1 MESVSC
7 ELVTYFILKLAWD
20 LHIVGVQLATLV
32 ISPLDETSI
41 LSWQKRDSQGAEACG
56 ALEFAQTFIAETSE
70 ALNQLLGA
78 GPVRMGMIQGSRF
91 CGAVM
96 YDEHQHPLR
105 GLISPEE
112 LTASMVEKLIK
123 DGTDE

>member
-1 MESVSC
+1 
-7 ELVTYFILKLAWD
+7 
-20 LHIVGVQLATLV
+20 
-32 ISPLDETSI
+32 
-41 LSWQKRDSQGAEACG
+41 
-56 ALEFAQTFIAETSE
+56 
-70 ALNQLLGA
+70 
-78 GPVRMGMIQGSRF
+78 
-91 CGAVM
+91 M

>member
-1 MESVSC
+1 M
-7 ELVTYFILKLAWD
+7 TYLILKLAWD
-20 LHIVGVQLATLV
+20 LHIVGVQPATLV

-78 GPVRMGMIQGSRF
+78 GLVRMGMIQGSRF